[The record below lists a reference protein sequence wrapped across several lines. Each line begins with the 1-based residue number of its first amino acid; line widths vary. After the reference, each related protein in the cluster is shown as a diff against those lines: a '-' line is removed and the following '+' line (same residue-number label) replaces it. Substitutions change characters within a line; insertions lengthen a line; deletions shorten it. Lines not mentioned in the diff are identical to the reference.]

1 LEKEGDDRRLTN
13 SDYQVHELVQ
23 QFDNI
28 FLLGLKKPEEGYCR
42 LVFEFTHRNVIS
54 ELTRLLNVTTS
65 FGRGRAWLY
74 HALNDNLM
82 ESYLKCL
89 LENKKPASKFYR
101 REAALVTDEQAV
113 TVLVTL
119 VAGLENVE
127 FKLQNDV
134 PYLDHSCWP
143 PHLNLKRH
151 IVDAILNSSPQTLVI
166 IRKNN

>member
-1 LEKEGDDRRLTN
+1 M
-13 SDYQVHELVQ
+13 HELVQ

-28 FLLGLKKPEEGYCR
+28 LIFGLKKPEEGYWKFA
-42 LVFEFTHRNVIS
+42 FEFTHKNVIA
-54 ELTRLLNVTTS
+54 ELKRLLNVTTS
-65 FGRGRAWLY
+65 FGKGRAWLY

-82 ESYLKCL
+82 ESYLKCF
-89 LENKKPASKFYR
+89 LENKEPASKYYKK
-101 REAALVTDEQAV
+101 ESAMLSDEQTI

-143 PHLNLKRH
+143 PHLHLKRNV
-151 IVDAILNSSPQTLVI
+151 IDVILNSSPQTLVFDLFDFESF
-166 IRKNN
+166 NL